1 MSQLL
6 MFTFAWYGVIT
17 FCWDLLKFA
26 GVKPVTIER
35 LLKLDF
41 VAAVEG
47 LVIGVLSYF
56 ITLALLRRSL
66 KALEEETGVK
76 AWWRF

>member
-1 MSQLL
+1 

-17 FCWDLLKFA
+17 FCWDMLKFA
-26 GVKPVTIER
+26 GVKPATIGR

-41 VAAVEG
+41 VTAVEG
-47 LVIGVLSYF
+47 LVIVVLSYF

>member
-1 MSQLL
+1 

-17 FCWDLLKFA
+17 FCWDMLKFA
-26 GVKPVTIER
+26 GVKPATIGR

-41 VAAVEG
+41 VTAVEG
-47 LVIGVLSYF
+47 LVIVVLSYF

-66 KALEEETGVK
+66 KALAEETGVK
-76 AWWRF
+76 AWWHF